1 LRYIAG
7 AKGDR
12 GTPGMSG
19 EPGEKGEKGAPVR
32 FSAFAFV
39 FL

>member
-1 LRYIAG
+1 LRFIAG